1 MIRIKI
7 CGITNLADAKA
18 ATQAGAN
25 SLGFNFYE
33 KSLRRVVTADAA
45 QIRSQL
51 PKEIEAVGVFVNA
64 KPADINSLRAFVRFD
79 AAQLHGD
86 ENPDIVSRVARS
98 LPVIK
103 AFRVDSNFSI
113 STFDQFP
120 DAFAFLLDGA
130 RAGQYGGTGQTTDW
144 DFARRANVNRRI
156 ILSGGL
162 KIENVAEAIRIVR
175 PYAVDVASGIETKPG
190 KKDHVKMKEF
200 IDEVRRAEQ
209 QLDQQLE
216 TPKENHTHP

>member
-1 MIRIKI
+1 MILVKI

-18 ATQAGAN
+18 ATDAGAN

-45 QIRSQL
+45 QIRAKL

-79 AAQLHGD
+79 TAQLHGD
-86 ENPDIVSRVARS
+86 ETPNIVSRVASS

-103 AFRVDSNFSI
+103 AFRVDANFLL
-113 STFDQFP
+113 STFDQFS
-120 DAFAFLLDGA
+120 DVFAFLLDGV

-144 DFARRANVNRRI
+144 DFARRAAASRRI

-162 KIENVAEAIRIVR
+162 KVENVAEAIRLVR
-175 PYAVDVASGIETKPG
+175 PYAVDVASGVESKPG
-190 KKDHVKMKEF
+190 KKDHARLREF

-209 QLDQQLE
+209 QLV
-216 TPKENHTHP
+216 TPQENPTTA